1 MNLKSTVLSTG
12 LVALCFGV
20 SAQTIQFTDQIES
33 AGLLGDDLSHTSWV
47 ADYDLDGDGQIGA
60 HALDVGEV
68 RAAASDS
75 DSQ

>member
-60 HALDVGEV
+60 PDLLELLAQRGSICD
-68 RAAASDS
+68 
-75 DSQ
+75 